1 MNIKALIQRYPV
13 ASYFVLAY
21 VISWGGCLAIAGPKF
36 LRSETLQFTD
46 ALPMFFSMLAGPSIA
61 GITMTYIADG
71 KSGLQYLFSR
81 MSTWQVGVCW
91 YAVALLLPPVLI
103 LTVLLTLT
111 ALVSPGFSPGFLL
124 LGFVIGLLTGFFEE
138 IGWMGYAFP
147 KMELKHSAFATSIY
161 LGLLW
166 TVWHVVAD
174 YFGSSGALGV
184 YWLPH
189 FLVWMIVTMTA
200 MRVLI
205 VWVYV
210 NTRSVLLA
218 QLMHVSSTG
227 FLGIL
232 VPSLSPGNDL
242 FFYSVYAAVLWIVVV
257 IVVARYGKA
266 LMRQPLSAEAS

>member
-1 MNIKALIQRYPV
+1 MNIKALIQRHPV

-21 VISWGGCLAIAGPKF
+21 VISWGGSFATAGPKF
-36 LRSETLQFTD
+36 LRGETLQFTD
-46 ALPMFFSMLAGPSIA
+46 ALLMFFPMLAGPSIA
-61 GITMTYIADG
+61 GITMTALVDG
-71 KSGLQYLFSR
+71 KSGLRDLVSR
-81 MSTWQVGVCW
+81 MRTWQVSVGW
-91 YAVALLLPPVLI
+91 YAMAILIPPVLI

-111 ALVSPGFSPGFLL
+111 ALVSPEFFPGFLL
-124 LGFVIGLLTGFFEE
+124 PMIMIGLLAGFFEE

-147 KMELKHSAFATSIY
+147 KMERKHSAFATSIY

-174 YFGSSGALGV
+174 YLGSSGALGV

-189 FLVWMIVTMTA
+189 FLVWMVVAMTA

-205 VWVYV
+205 VWVYT

-218 QLMHVSSTG
+218 QLMHASSTG

-232 VPSLSPGNDL
+232 VPSLSLGNEFL
-242 FFYSVYAAVLWIVVV
+242 FYGVYAAILWLVVV
-257 IVVARYGKA
+257 IVVARYKG
-266 LMRQPLSAEAS
+266 LVRQPTSS